1 MCTKMTK
8 AFFIAGTDT
17 GVGKTFVS
25 CALLE
30 AAAIKGLSTMGLKP
44 MAAGCEQVDIG
55 KDKLQWQNE
64 DAQQLILHSNIS
76 LPYIQVNPVALKAAV
91 SPHIAAALENKTITA
106 ARMDGICR
114 GALMKRP
121 DFAIVEGAGGW
132 RVPISPRETMADLA
146 KLLTLEVILVVDL
159 RLGCLNHAMLTAE
172 SIRRDGLKLVAWVA
186 NRSSDK
192 VMGYE
197 QENIATLT
205 SALNAPLLGCLPYK
219 VGQTPKDVCNELVLD
234 CLEL

>member
-1 MCTKMTK
+1 MYKMTK
-8 AFFIAGTDT
+8 SFFIAGTDT

-30 AAAIKGLSTMGLKP
+30 AAASQGLSTLGLKP

-55 KDKLQWQNE
+55 EGKLQWQNE
-64 DAQQLILHSNIS
+64 DAQQLMQHSTLV
-76 LPYIQVNPVALKAAV
+76 LPYIQVNPVALKAAA

-106 ARMDGICR
+106 ARMEGVCR
-114 GALMKRP
+114 GALMLRP
-121 DFAIVEGAGGW
+121 DFALVEGAGGW

-146 KLLTLEVILVVDL
+146 KLLALEVILVVDL

-172 SIRRDGLKLVAWVA
+172 SLRRDGLKLAAWVG
-186 NRSSDK
+186 NRSSED
-192 VMGYE
+192 VMDYE
-197 QENIATLT
+197 QENIATLV
-205 SALNAPLLGCLPYK
+205 SALDAPLLGCLPFE
-219 VGQTPKDVCNELVLD
+219 VGQSPKDVCNLLVLD

>member
-1 MCTKMTK
+1 MAK
-8 AFFIAGTDT
+8 AFFLAGTDT

-30 AAAIKGLSTMGLKP
+30 AAASQGKSTMGLKP
-44 MAAGCEQVDIG
+44 MAAGCEQVEIG
-55 KDKLQWQNE
+55 EGKLQWQNE
-64 DAQQLILHSNIS
+64 DAQQLIKHATIA
-76 LPYIQVNPVALKAAV
+76 LPYIQVNPVALKAAA
-91 SPHIAAALENKTITA
+91 SPHIAAALEKKTITA

-121 DFAIVEGAGGW
+121 DFAVVEGAGGW

-146 KLLTLEVILVVDL
+146 KSLELGVILVVDL

-172 SIRRDGLKLVAWVA
+172 SIRRDGLELVAWVG

-192 VMGYE
+192 VMDYE
-197 QENIATLT
+197 DENIATLA
-205 SALNAPLLGCLPYK
+205 SALNAPLLGCLPYQA
-219 VGQTPKDVCNELVLD
+219 GQSPQDVCNLLVLD

>member
-1 MCTKMTK
+1 MTK
-8 AFFIAGTDT
+8 AYFVTGTDT

-30 AAAIKGLSTMGLKP
+30 AAASKGLSTMGLKP
-44 MAAGCEQVDIG
+44 MAAGCDQVDVG
-55 KDKLQWQNE
+55 GGKLQWQNE
-64 DAQQLILHSNIS
+64 DAQQLIKHSS
-76 LPYIQVNPVALKAAV
+76 VELPYMQVNPVALQTAA
-91 SPHIAAALENKTITA
+91 SPHIAASLENKTITA

-146 KLLTLEVILVVDL
+146 KQLDLEVILVVDL

-172 SIRRDGLKLVAWVA
+172 SIQRDGLKLVAWVG
-186 NRSSDK
+186 NRSSKD
-192 VMGYE
+192 VMEYE

-205 SALNAPLLGCLPYK
+205 SALNAPLLGCLPHTAN
-219 VGQTPKDVCNELVLD
+219 QTPSEVCNELVLD

>member
-1 MCTKMTK
+1 MTK

-30 AAAIKGLSTMGLKP
+30 AAASKGLKTMGLKP
-44 MAAGCEQVDIG
+44 MAAGCEQTAIG
-55 KDKLQWQNE
+55 EGKLQWQNE
-64 DAQQLILHSNIS
+64 DARQLMKHSNMP
-76 LPYIQVNPVALKAAV
+76 LPYIQVNPVALKAAA
-91 SPHIAAALENKTITA
+91 SPHIAAALENKTVTA
-106 ARMDGICR
+106 ARMDGVCR
-114 GALMKRP
+114 GALLKRP

-132 RVPISPRETMADLA
+132 RVPISPRETMSDLA
-146 KLLTLEVILVVDL
+146 KLLDLHVILVVDL

-172 SIRRDGLKLVAWVA
+172 AIRRDGLTLAAWVG
-186 NRSSDK
+186 NRSSNETMD
-192 VMGYE
+192 YE

-205 SALNAPLLGCLPYK
+205 SALNAPLIGCLPFK
-219 VGQTPKDVCNELVLD
+219 QEQSPKEVCSLLVLD

>member
-1 MCTKMTK
+1 MTK

-30 AAAIKGLSTMGLKP
+30 AAATQGLSTLGLKP
-44 MAAGCEQVDIG
+44 MAAGCEEVDIG
-55 KDKLQWQNE
+55 EGKLQWQNE
-64 DAQQLILHSNIS
+64 DAQQLMQHSSIS
-76 LPYIQVNPVALKAAV
+76 LPYIQVNPVALKAAA
-91 SPHIAAALENKTITA
+91 SPHIAAALENKTITT

-114 GALMKRP
+114 GALMTRP

-146 KLLTLEVILVVDL
+146 KKLDLDVILVVDL

-172 SIRRDGLKLVAWVA
+172 SIRRDGLRLAAWVG
-186 NRSSDK
+186 NRSSDDI
-192 VMGYE
+192 MDYE
-197 QENIATLT
+197 VENIATLT

-219 VGQTPKDVCNELVLD
+219 TSQTPEEVCKQLVLD

>member
-1 MCTKMTK
+1 MTK

-30 AAAIKGLSTMGLKP
+30 AAASKGLSTMGLKP
-44 MAAGCEQVDIG
+44 MAAGCEQVEIG
-55 KDKLQWQNE
+55 NGKLQWQNE
-64 DAQQLILHSNIS
+64 DAQQLMQHSNVA
-76 LPYIQVNPVALKAAV
+76 LPYLQVNPVALKAAA

-121 DFAIVEGAGGW
+121 DFAIIEGAGGW

-146 KLLTLEVILVVDL
+146 KHLALEVILVVDL

-172 SIRRDGLKLVAWVA
+172 SIRRDGLKLAAWVG
-186 NRSSDK
+186 NRSSEA
-192 VMGYE
+192 VMAYE
-197 QENIATLT
+197 QENIATLS
-205 SALNAPLLGCLPYK
+205 SALNAPLLGCLPYAA
-219 VGQTPKDVCNELVLD
+219 GQSPKDVCSELVLD

>member
-1 MCTKMTK
+1 MTK
-8 AFFIAGTDT
+8 AFFITGTDT

-30 AAAIKGLSTMGLKP
+30 AAASQSLSTMGLKP

-55 KDKLQWQNE
+55 EGQLQWQNE
-64 DAQQLILHSNIS
+64 DAQRLMQHSNVS
-76 LPYIQVNPVALKAAV
+76 LPYIQVNPVALKAAA
-91 SPHIAAALENKTITA
+91 SPHIAASLENKTITA
-106 ARMDGICR
+106 TRMEGICR
-114 GALMKRP
+114 GALIKHP

-132 RVPISPRETMADLA
+132 RVPINPRETMADLA
-146 KLLTLEVILVVDL
+146 KQLALEVILVVDL

-172 SIRRDGLKLVAWVA
+172 AIRRDGLTLAAWVG
-186 NRSSDK
+186 NRSSDT
-192 VMGYE
+192 VMAYE
-197 QENIATLT
+197 QENIETLA

-219 VGQTPKDVCNELVLD
+219 VNQSPQEVCKLLVLD

>member
-1 MCTKMTK
+1 MTK

-30 AAAIKGLSTMGLKP
+30 AAASKGLSTMGLKP

-55 KDKLQWQNE
+55 KGKLQWQNE
-64 DAQQLILHSNIS
+64 DAQQLMLHSS
-76 LPYIQVNPVALKAAV
+76 VALPYIQVNPVALKAAA

-146 KLLTLEVILVVDL
+146 KLLALEVILVVDL

-172 SIRRDGLKLVAWVA
+172 SIKREGLKLAAWVG
-186 NRSSDK
+186 NRSSGD
-192 VMGYE
+192 VMAYE

-205 SALNAPLLGCLPYK
+205 SALNAPLLGCLPFS
-219 VGQTPKDVCNELVLD
+219 VGQSPKEVCNELVLD